1 MTEASEGTETM
12 APQQLRGAQ
21 KRPDN
26 DQIQTRFIP
35 AGDGPMQGLPQA
47 WSGAR
52 SGIRFSSRWE
62 DGYPI
67 LTIHLEAELPL
78 EVNEQMRDE
87 GCLLSQAEA
96 FDLAF
101 KVAIDDEVDAAEIT
115 RNAISL
121 TWVRNFLASSYNHL
135 NGNLEASRRGMEISP
150 ENAFNYRRSRRS
162 IETLRRTVKRIDAR
176 MNSAVPA
183 PLANAILAGDRSS
196 HWH

>member
-1 MTEASEGTETM
+1 MTEASEGAETM
-12 APQQLRGAQ
+12 APQQVRGTEE
-21 KRPDN
+21 RPDN
-26 DQIQTRFIP
+26 NQIQTRFIP

-47 WSGAR
+47 WNGAR

-78 EVNEQMRDE
+78 EVHEQMRDE
-87 GCLLSQAEA
+87 ACLLGQAEA

-101 KVAIDDEVDAAEIT
+101 KVAIDEEVDDAEIT

-121 TWVRNFLASSYNHL
+121 TWVRNFLARSYNHL

-176 MNSAVPA
+176 VNDAVPA
-183 PLANAILAGDRSS
+183 PMVDAILAGDPSS
-196 HWH
+196 RWH